1 MLIKG
6 IKKINKAVDTIYM
19 TVSILLLVLLVG
31 SSAAQVFTR
40 YILNNS
46 LIGTEDVARYC
57 FIWISMLGG
66 SICVGRWAHSTVSI
80 LSDALPES
88 GQ

>member
-6 IKKINKAVDTIYM
+6 IKKFNKTVDTIYM

-46 LIGTEDVARYC
+46 LIGTEEVARYC

-66 SICVGRWAHSTVSI
+66 SICRIDSK
-80 LSDALPES
+80 
-88 GQ
+88 

>member
-31 SSAAQVFTR
+31 SSAAQVF
-40 YILNNS
+40 YKIYLK
-46 LIGTEDVARYC
+46 
-57 FIWISMLGG
+57 
-66 SICVGRWAHSTVSI
+66 
-80 LSDALPES
+80 
-88 GQ
+88 